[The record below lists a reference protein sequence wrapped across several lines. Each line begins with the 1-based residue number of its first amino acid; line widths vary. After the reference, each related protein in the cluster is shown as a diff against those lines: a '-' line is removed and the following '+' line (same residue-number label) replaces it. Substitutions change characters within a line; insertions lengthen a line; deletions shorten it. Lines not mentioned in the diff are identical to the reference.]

1 MFKGQIHKGAH
12 LMKTIKQIA
21 DEIGVTKAAVQK
33 RISRTPLYTQ
43 LSPHMS
49 IHGGTK
55 YINEDGVNIVKS
67 AFGCVVKGMDMGI
80 DTMDMGIDMGIDTM
94 DMGIDMGIDTMDM
107 GIDRVDKLLAIVNE
121 QQRTIQSQADSIRE
135 LTAALE
141 HTTSSLKASQALHA
155 GTMKKQLSDGT
166 MSPIQP
172 EQPIEPVKQGFFQRF
187 FNR

>member
-67 AFGCVVKGMDMGI
+67 AFGCVVKGM
-80 DTMDMGIDMGIDTM
+80 
-94 DMGIDMGIDTMDM
+94 DMGIDTMDM